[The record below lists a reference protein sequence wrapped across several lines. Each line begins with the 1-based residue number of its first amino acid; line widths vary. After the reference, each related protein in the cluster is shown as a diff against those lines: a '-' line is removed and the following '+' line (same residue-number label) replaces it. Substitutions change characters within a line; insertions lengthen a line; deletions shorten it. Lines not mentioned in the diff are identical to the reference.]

1 MIAYINVFT
10 RGIGYSRWK
19 VDLGFTLLPKYKI
32 KKRLND
38 TMNTWFTKN
47 KNVYSLASY
56 FGDKKESWIV
66 NISFDC

>member
-10 RGIGYSRWK
+10 RGIGYSHWE

-32 KKRLND
+32 KKRLTD

-56 FGDKKESWIV
+56 FGDEKESWIV